1 MRLPF
6 RYTTAIVLAL
16 LLVSACAPTSPAP
29 AAAPTATTTPTATTQ
44 PTTTTQPLAT
54 ATVSI
59 GAEPTA
65 PSQAA
70 APVPVAFPPRI
81 QLEPAFAGFAKPVY
95 LTHAGDPTQLYVV
108 EQAGRIQLIAD
119 GQTQP
124 EPFLDITDR
133 VGADAS
139 ERGLLSVA
147 FPPDYAESLQFY
159 VNYTDRRG
167 DTVIARFRRLADDP
181 RRADPASE
189 EKILEIAQPAP
200 NHNGGQL
207 QFGPDGAL
215 YIGMGDGGRAGD
227 PWGNAQNPQAL
238 LGKLLRIEVTGVA
251 TYTIPADNPFVAQ
264 GADVARPEIWASGL
278 RNPWRFSFDRAT
290 GDLYIAD
297 VGQNQY
303 EEVNFQPADSR
314 GGENYGW
321 NVMEGAHCYKPPAAC
336 GAQGLTLP
344 IAEYD
349 HSQGCSITGGYV
361 YRGIRFSQLAG
372 VYFFG
377 DFCSGRIW
385 GTRQAADGTWQ
396 TAELLQQPL
405 AISSFGEDAAGELYV
420 LDYGRGEVL
429 RIVAQP

>member
-1 MRLPF
+1 MRSLLT
-6 RYTTAIVLAL
+6 YTTAVVLAL

-29 AAAPTATTTPTATTQ
+29 AAAPTPTTAPTAITQ
-44 PTTTTQPLAT
+44 LTAT
-54 ATVSI
+54 AAAPTA
-59 GAEPTA
+59 AEPTA
-65 PSQAA
+65 PPPTI
-70 APVPVAFPPRI
+70 APALAAFPPHI

-108 EQAGRIQLIAD
+108 EQAGRIQLIVD

-147 FPPDYAESLQFY
+147 FPPDYAKSLQFY

-167 DTVIARFRRLADDP
+167 DTVIARFRRMADNP

-189 EKILEIAQPAP
+189 EKILQIAQPAP

-227 PWGNAQNPQAL
+227 PWDNAQNPQAL
-238 LGKLLRIEVTGVA
+238 LGKLLRIRVTDVA
-251 TYTIPADNPFVAQ
+251 TYTIPADNPFVDQ
-264 GADVARPEIWASGL
+264 PADTARPEIWASGL

-361 YRGIRFSQLAG
+361 YRGTRFPQLTG

-385 GTRQAADGTWQ
+385 GTRQAADGTWE
-396 TAELLQQPL
+396 TAQLLQQPL

-420 LDYGRGEVL
+420 LDHGRGE
-429 RIVAQP
+429 IWHIIAQP

>member
-1 MRLPF
+1 MRLPLMSM
-6 RYTTAIVLAL
+6 TATVLVL
-16 LLVSACAPTSPAP
+16 LLLSACAPTSSPPATAFVAT
-29 AAAPTATTTPTATTQ
+29 AASIAPTPPTATATASTAVESNTPPQAVAGEPTATSL
-44 PTTTTQPLAT
+44 P
-54 ATVSI
+54 
-59 GAEPTA
+59 
-65 PSQAA
+65 
-70 APVPVAFPPRI
+70 AFPPRI
-81 QLEPAFAGFAKPVY
+81 QLEPAFAGFAQPVY
-95 LTHAGDPTQLYVV
+95 LTHAGDPAQLYVV
-108 EQAGRIQLIAD
+108 EQAGRIQLIID
-119 GQTQP
+119 GQVQP
-124 EPFLDITDR
+124 APFLDITDR

-147 FPPDYAESLQFY
+147 FPTDYTESLRFY
-159 VNYTDRRG
+159 VNYTDRSG
-167 DTVIARFRRLADDP
+167 NTVIARFRRMADDS

-189 EKILEIAQPAP
+189 EKILQIAQPAP

-227 PWGNAQNPQAL
+227 PWGNAQNLQVL
-238 LGKLLRIEVTGVA
+238 LGKLLRIQVTGVA
-251 TYTIPADNPFVAQ
+251 TYTIPADNPFVDQ
-264 GADVARPEIWASGL
+264 PADGARPEVWASGL

-361 YRGIRFSQLAG
+361 YRGAVFPQLTG

-385 GTRQAADGTWQ
+385 GTRQAADGIWQ

-420 LDYGRGEVL
+420 LDYGRGEIL